1 MALKK
6 KSTKTT
12 TIHIKSINST
22 NNNSTGETK
31 GNATCQTPQTS
42 STTHKHTSH
51 LSHSWKPTSSPKPSG
66 RTPRFYVYDYYD
78 ARCIWFAVIWCVHGP
93 CIAALHVLTA
103 LTVPGCVHVCL
114 HFAVGVGL
122 FRDVC
127 MFACTLLLALDCS
140 GMCACLPALCCWRW
154 IVPGCVHVCLHFAV
168 GVGLFRDVC
177 MFACT
182 LLLALDCSGMCACLP
197 ALCCWRWIVPGCVHV
212 CLHFAVGAG
221 LSGVCQSSWIWCY
234 INVMR

>member
-22 NNNSTGETK
+22 NNNSTGKNKRKRHLPNTT
-31 GNATCQTPQTS
+31 NIIHHTQTYLSFKSQLKTHFFSQTF
-42 STTHKHTSH
+42 
-51 LSHSWKPTSSPKPSG
+51 
-66 RTPRFYVYDYYD
+66 RQNPRFYVYDYYD

-114 HFAVGVGL
+114 HFAVGAGL

-127 MFACTLLLALDCS
+127 MFACTLLLALDCPVYAS
-140 GMCACLPALCCWRW
+140 L
-154 IVPGCVHVCLHFAV
+154 V
-168 GVGLFRDVC
+168 GF
-177 MFACT
+177 
-182 LLLALDCSGMCACLP
+182 
-197 ALCCWRWIVPGCVHV
+197 
-212 CLHFAVGAG
+212 
-221 LSGVCQSSWIWCY
+221 GVT
-234 INVMR
+234 